1 MSNQKNGTV
10 ATYTKKELA
19 GYLTGLA
26 GQNIIYNIIAT
37 GLAFYFQSV
46 IFLPAIACS
55 LIFALARVWD
65 AVNDP
70 MMGTI
75 VDKTRTKWGKC
86 KPYLL
91 FVPAII
97 MVTTILPFINNMYA
111 EPNDLHE
118 VTLAEQNAYVA
129 FADSDLVKEFEYDG
143 VKYYLIPAGGSWDL
157 QKDEAGRNL
166 LDEDGSI
173 VKTQVMIYTADKQ
186 PLTDTALAE
195 TVLQDFQNEE
205 GFVKKTGGKAVFII
219 AWAAIS
225 YVLWGMTYT
234 IGDIPLWGV
243 TSLMT
248 ESQQDRAKALT
259 LARAVANVGMIGTL
273 FTMIAPAFQ
282 GIFKGRGMDEAHSL
296 RAAYILLAI
305 VMTVFASVLFQVAGL
320 SVKEKV
326 AAKSEK
332 TYTIKENFKI
342 MFGNKPF
349 RQILISGIL
358 RSPIQLLAIVAMT
371 LVMYYF
377 FNNDIGRTLFV
388 DGALNVGLVLK
399 ILILV
404 VGLFGGMIG
413 FPLFV
418 PRLIGKFEK
427 KKLYNFFSLIGAI
440 PFALIFGFFLISKG
454 NVLTWVGMAVM
465 SVLFFM
471 AAASMGSLNVL
482 QSVMIADCVDY
493 EEYYTGVRPDGVFFS
508 GQSFITKL
516 SAGIASLISGAVYAI
531 VGFSDKNVALL
542 NNALVNGA
550 DFKTYNGGKYAAAM
564 FFLISIPPAV
574 GMVLAAMPTLKY
586 ALPDGDHKRMLAELI
601 EKRHSAEAAGEVPA
615 FEETAPVEEAQS
627 EAVTAVEETVETVAD
642 EIADTAGEAVE
653 EAAAAAEETAEVI
666 SGAAEDAES
675 GISDIIEN
683 TVDDVDGKTE
693 D

>member
-1 MSNQKNGTV
+1 MSKQPKQSGV
-10 ATYTKKELA
+10 ATYSRKELV
-19 GYLTGLA
+19 GYLIGLA

-91 FVPAII
+91 FVPGII
-97 MVTTILPFINNMYA
+97 MITTILPFLNGMYA

-118 VTLAEQNAYVA
+118 VELQDQTAYVA
-129 FADSDLVKEFEYDG
+129 FAQSDLVKELDYDG
-143 VKYYLIPAGGSWDL
+143 VKYLFVPAGGSWEL
-157 QKDEAGRNL
+157 QKDAEGKNL
-166 LDEDGSI
+166 MDADGNI
-173 VKTQVMIYTADKQ
+173 IKTKVMIYTDSDKA
-186 PLTDTALAE
+186 PVTDTALAE
-195 TVLQDFQNEE
+195 TILQEFQSEL
-205 GFVKKTGGKAVFII
+205 GFVKKTGGKAALII
-219 AWAAIS
+219 AWAAFS

-248 ESQQDRAKALT
+248 EDQNDRAKALS

-282 GIFKGRGMDEAHSL
+282 GMFKDQGMDEAHSL
-296 RAAYILLAI
+296 RMAYITLAV
-305 VMTVFASVLFQVAGL
+305 VMTVFATILFQFAGFA
-320 SVKEKV
+320 VKEKV
-326 AAKSEK
+326 TPQNEK

-358 RSPIQLLAIVAMT
+358 RSPIQLLGIVAMT

-377 FNNDIGRTLFV
+377 FNNDIGGTLFV
-388 DGALNVGLVLK
+388 DGALNTALVLK
-399 ILILV
+399 VVILV
-404 VGLFGGMIG
+404 IGLFGGMIF
-413 FPLFV
+413 FPLCV
-418 PRLIGKFEK
+418 PKLIQKHEK
-427 KKLYNFFSLIGAI
+427 KNMYNFFTAIGAI
-440 PFALIFGFFLISKG
+440 PFAFIFIFFKLSGG
-454 NVLTWVGMAVM
+454 NVLTWGGMVVM

-471 AAASMGSLNVL
+471 AGASMGSLNVL

-493 EEYYTGVRPDGVFFS
+493 EEYTNGIRPDGVFFS

-531 VGFSDKNVALL
+531 VKFSDKNVALL

-550 DFKTYNGGKYAAAM
+550 DFKTYNDGKFAAAM

-574 GMVLAAMPTLKY
+574 GMLLAAIPTWKY
-586 ALPDGDHKRMLAELI
+586 ALTDTEHTRILNELN
-601 EKRHSAEAAGEVPA
+601 EKRNQL
-615 FEETAPVEEAQS
+615 ETN
-627 EAVTAVEETVETVAD
+627 
-642 EIADTAGEAVE
+642 
-653 EAAAAAEETAEVI
+653 AAE
-666 SGAAEDAES
+666 
-675 GISDIIEN
+675 
-683 TVDDVDGKTE
+683 
-693 D
+693 

>member
-1 MSNQKNGTV
+1 MGKTERDPNLK
-10 ATYTKKELA
+10 TYSRKELA

-65 AVNDP
+65 AINDP

-75 VDKTRTKWGKC
+75 VDKTHTKWGKC

-91 FVPAII
+91 FVPVVIL
-97 MVTTILPFINNMYA
+97 VTTILPFINNMYA

-118 VTLAEQNAYVA
+118 VALLDSGKYV
-129 FADSDLVKEFEYDG
+129 DYVESDLTKELEYDG
-143 VKYYLIPAGGSWDL
+143 VKYLFVPAGGTWDL
-157 QKDEAGRNL
+157 QKDANGKTL
-166 LDEDGSI
+166 LDEDGNI
-173 VKTQVMIYTADKQ
+173 VKTEVMVYTAEDKQ
-186 PLTDTALAE
+186 PVTDTALAE
-195 TVLQDFQNEE
+195 TVLQEFQSEL
-205 GFVKKTGGKAVFII
+205 GFVKKTGPKAALII

-248 ESQQDRAKALT
+248 EDQNDRAKALT

-282 GIFKGRGMDEAHSL
+282 GIFKARGMDEAHSL
-296 RAAYILLAI
+296 RAAYITLAI
-305 VMTVFASVLFQVAGL
+305 VMTVFASVLFQFAGI

-326 AAKSEK
+326 TPKAEKS
-332 TYTIKENFKI
+332 YTIKENFKI

-358 RSPIQLLAIVAMT
+358 RSPIQLLSIVAMT

-377 FNNDIGRTLFV
+377 FNNDIGATLFAN
-388 DGALNVGLVLK
+388 GTLNITLVLK
-399 ILILV
+399 IIVLV
-404 VGLFGGMIG
+404 VGLFGGMIA

-418 PRLIGKFEK
+418 PKFIKKFEK

-440 PFALIFGFFLISKG
+440 PFALIFVFFLISKG
-454 NVLTWVGMAVM
+454 NVLTWGGMIVM
-465 SVLFFM
+465 SILFFM
-471 AAASMGSLNVL
+471 AGASMGSLNVL

-550 DFKTYNGGKYAAAM
+550 DFKVYNGGKFAAAM
-564 FFLISIPPAV
+564 FFLISVPPAI
-574 GMVLAAMPTLKY
+574 GMVLSAIPTLKY
-586 ALPDGDHKRMLAELI
+586 ALPNSEHKRMLASLI
-601 EKRHSAEAAGEVPA
+601 EKRHGSQAEASEEEV
-615 FEETAPVEEAQS
+615 
-627 EAVTAVEETVETVAD
+627 
-642 EIADTAGEAVE
+642 
-653 EAAAAAEETAEVI
+653 
-666 SGAAEDAES
+666 
-675 GISDIIEN
+675 
-683 TVDDVDGKTE
+683 K
-693 D
+693 

>member
-1 MSNQKNGTV
+1 MS
-10 ATYTKKELA
+10 KKEKALRSPTTYSRKELV
-19 GYLTGLA
+19 GYLIGLA

-65 AVNDP
+65 AINDP

-91 FVPAII
+91 FVPGVI
-97 MVTTILPFINNMYA
+97 MITTILPFLNGMYA

-118 VTLAEQNAYVA
+118 VELQDQTAYVA
-129 FADSDLVKEFEYDG
+129 FTESDLVKELDYDG
-143 VKYYLIPAGGSWDL
+143 VKYLFVPAGGSWEL
-157 QKDEAGRNL
+157 QKDAEGKTL
-166 LDEDGSI
+166 MDENGNI
-173 VKTQVMIYTADKQ
+173 IKTKVMIYTDADKA
-186 PLTDTALAE
+186 PVTDTALAE
-195 TVLQDFQNEE
+195 TVLQEFQSEL
-205 GFVKKTGGKAVFII
+205 GFVKKTGTKAVLII

-248 ESQQDRAKALT
+248 EDQNDRAKALS

-282 GIFKGRGMDEAHSL
+282 GIFKDQGMDEAHSL
-296 RAAYILLAI
+296 RMAYITLAV
-305 VMTVFASVLFQVAGL
+305 VMTVFATILFQVAGFA
-320 SVKEKV
+320 VKEKV
-326 AAKSEK
+326 SPQNEK
-332 TYTIKENFKI
+332 TYTIKENFQI

-358 RSPIQLLAIVAMT
+358 RSPIQLLGIVAMT

-377 FNNDIGRTLFV
+377 FNNDIGGTLFI
-388 DGALNVGLVLK
+388 DGALNTALVLK
-399 ILILV
+399 VVILV
-404 VGLFGGMIG
+404 IGLFGGMIF
-413 FPLFV
+413 FPLCV
-418 PRLIGKFEK
+418 PKLIQKHEK
-427 KKLYNFFSLIGAI
+427 RNMYNFFTAIGAI
-440 PFALIFGFFLISKG
+440 PFAFIFIFFKLSGG
-454 NVLTWVGMAVM
+454 NVLTWGGMVVM

-471 AAASMGSLNVL
+471 AGASMGSLNVL

-493 EEYYTGVRPDGVFFS
+493 EEYTNGIRPDGVFFS

-531 VGFSDKNVALL
+531 VHFSDKNVALL

-550 DFKTYNGGKYAAAM
+550 DFKTYNDGKFAAAM

-574 GMVLAAMPTLKY
+574 GMLLAAIPTWKY
-586 ALPDGDHKRMLAELI
+586 ALTDTEHTRILDELNAKRNQI
-601 EKRHSAEAAGEVPA
+601 
-615 FEETAPVEEAQS
+615 
-627 EAVTAVEETVETVAD
+627 
-642 EIADTAGEAVE
+642 
-653 EAAAAAEETAEVI
+653 AAEEQ
-666 SGAAEDAES
+666 
-675 GISDIIEN
+675 
-683 TVDDVDGKTE
+683 
-693 D
+693 

>member
-1 MSNQKNGTV
+1 MFFCHFCGSILITFLNEEDIMSKQPINQAIK
-10 ATYTKKELA
+10 TYTKKELA

-91 FVPAII
+91 FVPGIVLI
-97 MVTTILPFINNMYA
+97 TTILPFINGMYA
-111 EPNDLHE
+111 EPNELHE
-118 VTLAEQNAYVA
+118 VALADSNAYVA
-129 FADSDLVKEFEYDG
+129 YVESDLTKELEYDG
-143 VKYYLIPAGGSWDL
+143 VKYLFVPVDGSWEL
-157 QKDEAGRNL
+157 KKDAEGKNL
-166 LDEDGSI
+166 MDEDGNI
-173 VKTQVMIYTADKQ
+173 VKNKVMIYTDSDKA
-186 PLTDTALAE
+186 PVTDTALAE
-195 TVLQDFQNEE
+195 TVLQEFQSEL
-205 GFVKKTGGKAVFII
+205 GFVKKTGGKAALII
-219 AWAAIS
+219 AWAAFS
-225 YVLWGMTYT
+225 YILWGMTYT

-248 ESQQDRAKALT
+248 EDQNDRAKVLT

-282 GIFKGRGMDEAHSL
+282 GMFKAQGMDEAHSL
-296 RAAYILLAI
+296 RMAYITLAI
-305 VMTVFASVLFQVAGL
+305 VMTVFASILFQFAGL

-326 AAKSEK
+326 APQTKE
-332 TYTIKENFKI
+332 TYTIKQNFKI

-377 FNNDIGRTLFV
+377 FNNDIGATLFV
-388 DGALNVGLVLK
+388 DGALNVNLVLK

-404 VGLFGGMIG
+404 IGLFGGMIG

-418 PRLIGKFEK
+418 PKLITKFEK
-427 KKLYNFFSLIGAI
+427 KKLYNFFTLIGAI
-440 PFALIFGFFLISKG
+440 PFALIFIFYLISKG
-454 NVLTWVGMAVM
+454 DVLTWGGMIVM
-465 SVLFFM
+465 SILFFC
-471 AAASMGSLNVL
+471 AGASMGSLNVL

-493 EEYYTGVRPDGVFFS
+493 EEYHNGVRPDGVFFS

-531 VGFSDKNVALL
+531 VKFSDKNVALL

-550 DFKTYNGGKYAAAM
+550 DFKTYNDGKFAAAM

-574 GMVLAAMPTLKY
+574 GMVLAAIPTLKY
-586 ALPDGDHKRMLAELI
+586 AMSDDEHTKMLDELNAKRNA
-601 EKRHSAEAAGEVPA
+601 AEAEGGSKEGS
-615 FEETAPVEEAQS
+615 EEE
-627 EAVTAVEETVETVAD
+627 
-642 EIADTAGEAVE
+642 
-653 EAAAAAEETAEVI
+653 
-666 SGAAEDAES
+666 
-675 GISDIIEN
+675 
-683 TVDDVDGKTE
+683 
-693 D
+693 

>member
-1 MSNQKNGTV
+1 MSKEPKTQRSPI
-10 ATYTKKELA
+10 TYTRKELV
-19 GYLTGLA
+19 GYLIGLA

-65 AVNDP
+65 AINDP

-91 FVPAII
+91 FVPAVI
-97 MVTTILPFINNMYA
+97 MITTILPFLNGMYA

-118 VTLAEQNAYVA
+118 VELQDPTAYVA
-129 FADSDLVKEFEYDG
+129 FTESELTKELDYDG
-143 VKYYLIPAGGSWDL
+143 VKYLFVPAGGSWEL
-157 QKDEAGRNL
+157 QKDA
-166 LDEDGSI
+166 DG
-173 VKTQVMIYTADKQ
+173 KTLMDADGNIIKTKVMIYTADDKA

-195 TVLQDFQNEE
+195 TVLQEFQSEL
-205 GFVKKTGGKAVFII
+205 GFVKKTGAKAVLII

-248 ESQQDRAKALT
+248 EDQHDRAKALS

-282 GIFKGRGMDEAHSL
+282 GIFKNQGMDEAHSL
-296 RAAYILLAI
+296 RMAYITLAV
-305 VMTVFASVLFQVAGL
+305 VMTVFASILFQFAGF

-326 AAKSEK
+326 TPQNTK
-332 TYTIKENFKI
+332 TYTIRENFKI

-377 FNNDIGRTLFV
+377 FNNDIGGTLFI
-388 DGALNVGLVLK
+388 DGALNVALVLK
-399 ILILV
+399 VVILV
-404 VGLFGGMIG
+404 IGLFGGMIF
-413 FPLFV
+413 FPLCV
-418 PRLIGKFEK
+418 PKLITKFEK
-427 KKLYNFFSLIGAI
+427 KKLYNFFTLIGAI
-440 PFALIFGFFLISKG
+440 PFGLIFVFFLISGG
-454 NVLTWVGMAVM
+454 NVLTWIGMIVM

-471 AAASMGSLNVL
+471 AGASMGSLNVL

-493 EEYYTGVRPDGVFFS
+493 EEYTNGIRPDGVFFS

-531 VGFSDKNVALL
+531 VHFSDKNVALL

-550 DFKTYNGGKYAAAM
+550 DFKTYNGGVFAAAM
-564 FFLISIPPAV
+564 FFLISVPPAI
-574 GMVLAAMPTLKY
+574 GMALAAIPTWKY
-586 ALPDGDHKRMLAELI
+586 ALTDKEHTRILNELN
-601 EKRHSAEAAGEVPA
+601 EKRNGGE
-615 FEETAPVEEAQS
+615 
-627 EAVTAVEETVETVAD
+627 
-642 EIADTAGEAVE
+642 G
-653 EAAAAAEETAEVI
+653 
-666 SGAAEDAES
+666 
-675 GISDIIEN
+675 IEN
-683 TVDDVDGKTE
+683 
-693 D
+693 

>member
-1 MSNQKNGTV
+1 MGNAGSNPNPNVK
-10 ATYTKKELA
+10 TYTKKELA

-65 AVNDP
+65 AINDP

-75 VDKTRTKWGKC
+75 VDKTHTKWGKC

-91 FVPAII
+91 FVPVVI
-97 MVTTILPFINNMYA
+97 MVTTILPFLNGMYA

-118 VTLAEQNAYVA
+118 VTLQEQNAYVA
-129 FADSDLVKEFEYDG
+129 FAESDLTKELEYDG
-143 VKYYLIPAGGSWDL
+143 VKYLFVPAGGTWEL
-157 QKDEAGRNL
+157 QKDAEGKTLMDA
-166 LDEDGSI
+166 DGNI
-173 VKTQVMIYTADKQ
+173 VKTKVMVYTADDKQ
-186 PLTDTALAE
+186 PVTDTALAE
-195 TVLQDFQNEE
+195 TVLQEFQSEL
-205 GFVKKTGGKAVFII
+205 GFVKKTGTKAVLII

-225 YVLWGMTYT
+225 YILWGMTYT

-248 ESQQDRAKALT
+248 EDQNDRAKVLT

-282 GIFKGRGMDEAHSL
+282 GMFKARGMDEAHSL
-296 RAAYILLAI
+296 RMAYIALAV
-305 VMTVFASVLFQVAGL
+305 VMTVFASLLFQVAGL

-326 AAKSEK
+326 EAKNEK
-332 TYTIKENFKI
+332 TYSIKENFKI

-377 FNNDIGRTLFV
+377 FNNNIGATLFI
-388 DGALNVGLVLK
+388 DGALNIQLVLK

-413 FPLFV
+413 FPLIV
-418 PRLIGKFEK
+418 PKLVLKFEK
-427 KKLYNFFSLIGAI
+427 KKLYNFFSLVGAI
-440 PFALIFGFFLISKG
+440 PFACIFLFFKLSKG
-454 NVLTWVGMAVM
+454 NVLTWVGMIVM
-465 SVLFFM
+465 AVLFFM

-493 EEYYTGVRPDGVFFS
+493 EEYYSGNRPDGVFFS

-531 VGFSDKNVALL
+531 VQFSDKNVALL
-542 NNALVNGA
+542 NNALINGA
-550 DFKTYNGGKYAAAM
+550 DFKTYNGGKFAAAM
-564 FFLISIPPAV
+564 FFLISIPPAI
-574 GMVLAAMPTLKY
+574 GMILAAIPTLKY
-586 ALPDGDHKRMLAELI
+586 ALPNNEHKRILDALVA
-601 EKRHSAEAAGEVPA
+601 KRHAKEALEDEV
-615 FEETAPVEEAQS
+615 Q
-627 EAVTAVEETVETVAD
+627 
-642 EIADTAGEAVE
+642 
-653 EAAAAAEETAEVI
+653 
-666 SGAAEDAES
+666 
-675 GISDIIEN
+675 
-683 TVDDVDGKTE
+683 
-693 D
+693 

>member
-1 MSNQKNGTV
+1 MGKAASNPNPNVK
-10 ATYTKKELA
+10 TYTKKELV

-65 AVNDP
+65 AINDP

-75 VDKTRTKWGKC
+75 VDKTHTKWGKC

-97 MVTTILPFINNMYA
+97 MVTTILPFLNGMYA

-118 VTLAEQNAYVA
+118 VALQEQNAYVA
-129 FADSDLVKEFEYDG
+129 FTDSELTKELEYDG
-143 VKYYLIPAGGSWDL
+143 VKYLFVPADGSWEL
-157 QKDEAGRNL
+157 QKDAEGKTVMDA
-166 LDEDGSI
+166 DGNI
-173 VKTQVMIYTADKQ
+173 VKTKVMIYTADDKQ
-186 PLTDTALAE
+186 PVTDTALAE
-195 TVLQDFQNEE
+195 TVLQEFQSEL
-205 GFVKKTGGKAVFII
+205 GFVKKDGTKAVLII

-225 YVLWGMTYT
+225 YILWGMTYT

-248 ESQQDRAKALT
+248 EDQNDRAKVLT

-282 GIFKGRGMDEAHSL
+282 GIFKARGMDEAHSL
-296 RAAYILLAI
+296 RMAYITLAV
-305 VMTVFASVLFQVAGL
+305 VMTVFASLLFQVAGL

-326 AAKSEK
+326 EAKNEK
-332 TYTIKENFKI
+332 TYSIKENFKI

-377 FNNDIGRTLFV
+377 FNNDIGSTLFV
-388 DGALNVGLVLK
+388 DGALNVTLVLK

-413 FPLFV
+413 FPLIV
-418 PRLIGKFEK
+418 PKLVLKFEK
-427 KKLYNFFSLIGAI
+427 KKLYNFFSLVGAI
-440 PFALIFGFFLISKG
+440 PFAFIFIFFKLSKG
-454 NVLTWVGMAVM
+454 NVLTWVGMVIMA
-465 SVLFFM
+465 VLFFM

-493 EEYYTGVRPDGVFFS
+493 EEYHTGNRPDGVFFS

-531 VGFSDKNVALL
+531 VHFSDKNVALL
-542 NNALVNGA
+542 NNALINGA
-550 DFKTYNGGKYAAAM
+550 DFKTYNDGKFAAAM
-564 FFLISIPPAV
+564 FFLISIPPAI
-574 GMVLAAMPTLKY
+574 GMILAAIPTLKY
-586 ALPDGDHKRMLAELI
+586 ALPNNEHKRILDELVA
-601 EKRHSAEAAGEVPA
+601 KRHAK
-615 FEETAPVEEAQS
+615 EENE
-627 EAVTAVEETVETVAD
+627 
-642 EIADTAGEAVE
+642 
-653 EAAAAAEETAEVI
+653 
-666 SGAAEDAES
+666 
-675 GISDIIEN
+675 
-683 TVDDVDGKTE
+683 
-693 D
+693 

>member
-1 MSNQKNGTV
+1 MRLRINPKENEMSNLKNGNV

-91 FVPAII
+91 FVPAVI

-118 VTLAEQNAYVA
+118 VELQQQNAYVA
-129 FADSDLVKEFEYDG
+129 FVESDLTKEYEYDG
-143 VKYYLIPAGGSWDL
+143 ETYYMVPAGGSWDL
-157 QKDEAGRNL
+157 QKDENGRNL
-166 LDEDGSI
+166 LDENGSI
-173 VKTQVMIYTADKQ
+173 IKTKVMIYTADKQ

-195 TVLQDFQNEE
+195 TILQDFQSEL
-205 GFVKKTGGKAVFII
+205 GFVKKTGGKAALII

-225 YVLWGMTYT
+225 YILWGMTYT

-248 ESQQDRAKALT
+248 ESQEDRAKALT

-282 GIFKGRGMDEAHSL
+282 GIFKARGMDEAHSL

-305 VMTVFASVLFQVAGL
+305 VMTVFASALFQVAGL

-326 AAKSEK
+326 SNKSEK

-377 FNNDIGRTLFV
+377 FNNDIGATLFV
-388 DGALNVGLVLK
+388 DGAININLVIK

-413 FPLFV
+413 FPLCV
-418 PRLIGKFEK
+418 PWLVRKYEK

-454 NVLTWVGMAVM
+454 NVLTWVGMTVM

-574 GMVLAAMPTLKY
+574 GMILAAIPTLKY
-586 ALPDGDHKRMLAELI
+586 ALPDKEHKKILAELI
-601 EKRHSAEAAGEVPA
+601 SKRHGTETEAEI
-615 FEETAPVEEAQS
+615 
-627 EAVTAVEETVETVAD
+627 D
-642 EIADTAGEAVE
+642 
-653 EAAAAAEETAEVI
+653 AENTEP
-666 SGAAEDAES
+666 AED
-675 GISDIIEN
+675 
-683 TVDDVDGKTE
+683 
-693 D
+693 

>member
-1 MSNQKNGTV
+1 MKRKIEMSKKV
-10 ATYTKKELA
+10 AAAASAIAHNTYTKKELA

-65 AVNDP
+65 AINDP

-91 FVPAII
+91 FIPGVILI
-97 MVTTILPFINNMYA
+97 TTILPFINGMYA
-111 EPNDLHE
+111 EPNDLHAISLAKEQTAFVEFAEYKDGAYE
-118 VTLAEQNAYVA
+118 VY
-129 FADSDLVKEFEYDG
+129 DFEDDNG
-143 VKYYLIPAGGSWDL
+143 VKTTYAVVSTTGSWGYL
-157 QKDEAGRNL
+157 KDADGKFLKDKNGNNIPTPVVVYKVNG
-166 LDEDGSI
+166 DEYTLVEDTSLA
-173 VKTQVMIYTADKQ
+173 KTV
-186 PLTDTALAE
+186 
-195 TVLQDFQNEE
+195 VQDFQSER
-205 GFVKKTGGKAVFII
+205 GFVKKTGGAAVGII

-248 ESQQDRAKALT
+248 EDQNDRAKALT
-259 LARAVANVGMIGTL
+259 LARAVANVGIIGTL

-282 GIFKGRGMDEAHSL
+282 GIFKAKGMDEAHSL
-296 RAAYILLAI
+296 RMAYITLAV
-305 VMTVFASVLFQVAGL
+305 VMTVFASILFQVAGL
-320 SVKEKV
+320 SVKERVSADNK
-326 AAKSEK
+326 K

-358 RSPIQLLAIVAMT
+358 RSPIQLLGIVAMT
-371 LVMYYF
+371 LIMYYF
-377 FNNDIGRTLFV
+377 FNNDP
-388 DGALNVGLVLK
+388 GAELMKGGSFNITLVLK

-404 VGLFGGMIG
+404 IGLFGGMIG

-418 PRLIGKFEK
+418 PKLIQKFEK
-427 KKLYNFFSLIGAI
+427 SKLYNFFTLVGAI
-440 PFALIFGFFLISKG
+440 PFAFIFIFFKLAHGDI
-454 NVLTWVGMAVM
+454 LTWLGMVVM

-471 AAASMGSLNVL
+471 AGASMGSLNVL

-493 EEYYTGVRPDGVFFS
+493 EEYNNGIRPDGVFFS

-516 SAGIASLISGAVYAI
+516 SAGIASLISGAVYAY

-542 NNALVNGA
+542 NNALVDGHI
-550 DFKTYNGGKYAAAM
+550 FRSEFGSYAAAM
-564 FFLISIPPAV
+564 FFLISIPPAI
-574 GMVLAAMPTLKY
+574 GMALAAIPTFKY
-586 ALPDGDHKRMLAELI
+586 ALSDKDHTRILDEL
-601 EKRHSAEAAGEVPA
+601 
-615 FEETAPVEEAQS
+615 VERRKAN
-627 EAVTAVEETVETVAD
+627 
-642 EIADTAGEAVE
+642 GEATE
-653 EAAAAAEETAEVI
+653 E
-666 SGAAEDAES
+666 
-675 GISDIIEN
+675 N
-683 TVDDVDGKTE
+683 N
-693 D
+693 

>member
-1 MSNQKNGTV
+1 MGKANETKANV
-10 ATYTKKELA
+10 LTYTKKELA
-19 GYLTGLA
+19 GFLTGLA

-91 FVPAII
+91 FVPAVI
-97 MVTTILPFINNMYA
+97 MITTILPFINSMYA
-111 EPNDLHE
+111 EPNQYHE
-118 VTLAEQNAYVA
+118 VAFVEDPSAYTA
-129 FADSDLVKEFEYDG
+129 FADSDLVKALDYENDDKT
-143 VKYYLIPAGGSWDL
+143 VTKYLFVPVGGTWEL
-157 QKDEAGRNL
+157 QKDAEGKTL
-166 LDEDGSI
+166 MDENGNI
-173 VKTQVMIYTADKQ
+173 IKTEVMIYTAEDKA
-186 PLTDTALAE
+186 PVTDKALAE
-195 TVLQDFQNEE
+195 TVLQEFQSEI
-205 GFVKKTGGKAVFII
+205 GFEKKTGARAGLII
-219 AWAAIS
+219 FWAAFS
-225 YVLWGMTYT
+225 YILWGMTYT

-248 ESQQDRAKALT
+248 EDQNDRAKALT

-282 GIFKGRGMDEAHSL
+282 GMWKARGMDEAHSL
-296 RAAYILLAI
+296 RAAYITLAV
-305 VMTVFASVLFQVAGL
+305 VMTVFASVLFQVAGFA
-320 SVKEKV
+320 VKERV
-326 AAKSEK
+326 APQNEK

-358 RSPIQLLAIVAMT
+358 RSPIQLLGIVAMT

-377 FNNDIGRTLFV
+377 FNNDIGATLFV
-388 DGALNVGLVLK
+388 DGALNVSLVIK
-399 ILILV
+399 VAILM
-404 VGLFGGMIG
+404 VGLLGGMIV

-418 PRLIGKFEK
+418 PNLIKKFEK
-427 KKLYNFFSLIGAI
+427 KSLYNFFTLIGAV
-440 PFALIFGFFLISKG
+440 PFALIFIFFLVSGG
-454 NVLTWVGMAVM
+454 NVLTWGWMIVMA
-465 SVLFFM
+465 VLFFM
-471 AAASMGSLNVL
+471 AGSAMGSLNVL

-493 EEYYTGVRPDGVFFS
+493 EEYTNGIRPDGVFFS

-516 SAGIASLISGAVYAI
+516 SAGIASLISGAVYMI

-550 DFKTYNGGKYAAAM
+550 DFITYNGGKFAAAM
-564 FFLISIPPAV
+564 FFLISVPPAV
-574 GMVLAAMPTLKY
+574 GMVLAAIPTLKY
-586 ALPDGDHKRMLAELI
+586 ALTDKEHTRILDELN
-601 EKRHSAEAAGEVPA
+601 EKRAANQDNG
-615 FEETAPVEEAQS
+615 
-627 EAVTAVEETVETVAD
+627 
-642 EIADTAGEAVE
+642 
-653 EAAAAAEETAEVI
+653 
-666 SGAAEDAES
+666 
-675 GISDIIEN
+675 
-683 TVDDVDGKTE
+683 
-693 D
+693 

>member
-1 MSNQKNGTV
+1 MSKPTNTGV
-10 ATYTKKELA
+10 LTYTKKELA

-91 FVPAII
+91 FVPAVI
-97 MVTTILPFINNMYA
+97 MVTTILPFINSMYA

-118 VTLAEQNAYVA
+118 TVVAEEAEYVA
-129 FADSDLVKEFEYDG
+129 FADGDLVKSMEFDG
-143 VKYYLIPAGGSWDL
+143 VKYLFVPASGSWDL
-157 QKDEAGRNL
+157 QKDENGRPL
-166 LDEDGSI
+166 MDADGNI
-173 VKTQVMIYTADKQ
+173 VKNHVMIYTDADKA
-186 PLTDTALAE
+186 PVTDLAVAE
-195 TVLQDFQNEE
+195 TVLQEFQSEQ
-205 GFVKKTGGKAVFII
+205 GFVKKTGAKGGLII

-225 YVLWGMTYT
+225 YILWGMTYT

-248 ESQQDRAKALT
+248 EDQNDRAKALT

-273 FTMIAPAFQ
+273 FTMIAPSFQ
-282 GIFKGRGMDEAHSL
+282 GMWKARGMDEAHSL
-296 RAAYILLAI
+296 RAAYITLAV
-305 VMTVFASVLFQVAGL
+305 VMTVFASVLFQVAGFA
-320 SVKEKV
+320 VKEKV
-326 AAKSEK
+326 SPQNKK

-358 RSPIQLLAIVAMT
+358 RSPIQLLGIVAMT

-377 FNNDIGRTLFV
+377 FNNNIGGTLFV
-388 DGALNVGLVLK
+388 DGALNVDLVLK
-399 ILILV
+399 VVLLV
-404 VGLFGGMIG
+404 VGLFGGMIV

-418 PRLIGKFEK
+418 PKLITRHEK
-427 KKLYNFFSLIGAI
+427 KNMYNFFSLIGAI
-440 PFALIFGFFLISKG
+440 PFILIFVFFKLTGG
-454 NVLTWVGMAVM
+454 NILSWGGMIVM

-471 AAASMGSLNVL
+471 GGASMGSLNVL

-493 EEYYTGVRPDGVFFS
+493 EEYTNGIRPDGVFFS

-516 SAGIASLISGAVYAI
+516 SAGIASLISGAVYMV

-550 DFKTYNGGKYAAAM
+550 DFKTYGDGKFAAAM
-564 FFLISIPPAV
+564 FFLISVPPAI
-574 GMVLAAMPTLKY
+574 GMVLAAIPTWKY
-586 ALPDGDHKRMLAELI
+586 ALPDTEHTRILDVLNAKR
-601 EKRHSAEAAGEVPA
+601 RGEDK
-615 FEETAPVEEAQS
+615 S
-627 EAVTAVEETVETVAD
+627 E
-642 EIADTAGEAVE
+642 
-653 EAAAAAEETAEVI
+653 
-666 SGAAEDAES
+666 
-675 GISDIIEN
+675 
-683 TVDDVDGKTE
+683 
-693 D
+693 

>member
-1 MSNQKNGTV
+1 MSKEPKTQRSPI
-10 ATYTKKELA
+10 TYTRKELA
-19 GYLTGLA
+19 GYLVGLA

-65 AVNDP
+65 AINDP

-91 FVPAII
+91 FVPGVI
-97 MVTTILPFINNMYA
+97 MITTILPFLNGMYA

-118 VTLAEQNAYVA
+118 VELQDQTAYVA
-129 FADSDLVKEFEYDG
+129 FTESDLVKELDYDG
-143 VKYYLIPAGGSWDL
+143 VKYLFVPAGGSWEL
-157 QKDEAGRNL
+157 QKDAEGKTLMDA
-166 LDEDGSI
+166 DGNI
-173 VKTQVMIYTADKQ
+173 IKTKVMIYTDADKA

-195 TVLQDFQNEE
+195 TVLQEFQSEL
-205 GFVKKTGGKAVFII
+205 GFVKKTGAKAVLII

-248 ESQQDRAKALT
+248 EDQNDRAKALS

-282 GIFKGRGMDEAHSL
+282 GMFKEQGMDEAHSL
-296 RAAYILLAI
+296 RMAYITLAI
-305 VMTVFASVLFQVAGL
+305 VMTVFASILFQFAGF

-326 AAKSEK
+326 TPQNTK
-332 TYTIKENFKI
+332 TYTIRENFRI

-358 RSPIQLLAIVAMT
+358 RSPIQLLSIVAMT

-377 FNNDIGRTLFV
+377 FNNDIGGTLFV
-388 DGALNVGLVLK
+388 DGALNVALVLK
-399 ILILV
+399 VVILV
-404 VGLFGGMIG
+404 IGLFGGMIF
-413 FPLFV
+413 FPLCV
-418 PRLIGKFEK
+418 PKLIQKFEK
-427 KKLYNFFSLIGAI
+427 KRLYNFFTLIGAI
-440 PFALIFGFFLISKG
+440 PFGLIFVFFLISGG
-454 NVLTWVGMAVM
+454 NVLTWGGMVVM

-471 AAASMGSLNVL
+471 AGASMGSLNVL

-493 EEYYTGVRPDGVFFS
+493 EEYTNGIRPDGVFFS

-531 VGFSDKNVALL
+531 VHFSDKNVALL

-550 DFKTYNGGKYAAAM
+550 DFKTYNDGIFAAAM

-574 GMVLAAMPTLKY
+574 GMALAAIPTWKY
-586 ALPDGDHKRMLAELI
+586 ALTDKEHTRILNELNAKRNQM
-601 EKRHSAEAAGEVPA
+601 
-615 FEETAPVEEAQS
+615 
-627 EAVTAVEETVETVAD
+627 
-642 EIADTAGEAVE
+642 
-653 EAAAAAEETAEVI
+653 ETAE
-666 SGAAEDAES
+666 
-675 GISDIIEN
+675 
-683 TVDDVDGKTE
+683 
-693 D
+693 

>member
-1 MSNQKNGTV
+1 MSSNKIAETATKLSHN
-10 ATYTKKELA
+10 TYTKKELA

-46 IFLPAIACS
+46 IFLPAIAVS

-65 AVNDP
+65 AINDP
-70 MMGTI
+70 MMGSI

-91 FVPAII
+91 FVPAVILI
-97 MVTTILPFINNMYA
+97 TTILPFINGMYA

-118 VTLAEQNAYVA
+118 VTLQDSAAYVD
-129 FADSDLVKEFEYDG
+129 FVESDLTKELEFDG
-143 VKYYLIPAGGSWDL
+143 VKYLFVPADGTWDL
-157 QKDEAGRNL
+157 QKDENGHNL
-166 LDEDGSI
+166 MDEDGNI
-173 VKTQVMIYTADKQ
+173 VKTKVMVYTAEDKAAV
-186 PLTDTALAE
+186 TDTALAE
-195 TVLQDFQNEE
+195 TVLQEFQNEL
-205 GFVKKTGGKAVFII
+205 GFVKKTGGKAAGII

-248 ESQQDRAKALT
+248 EDQNDRAKVLT

-282 GIFKGRGMDEAHSL
+282 GMFKAKGMDEAHSL
-296 RAAYILLAI
+296 QAAYITLAV
-305 VMTVFASVLFQVAGL
+305 VMTLFASVLFQFAGI

-326 AAKSEK
+326 STSNEK

-358 RSPIQLLAIVAMT
+358 RSPIQLLGIVAMT
-371 LVMYYF
+371 LIMYYF
-377 FNNDIGRTLFV
+377 FNNDIGATLSG
-388 DGALNVGLVLK
+388 DNVIGLLLK
-399 ILILV
+399 IVILV

-418 PRLIGKFEK
+418 PKLINKFEK
-427 KKLYNFFSLIGAI
+427 KSLYNFFTLVGAI
-440 PFALIFGFFLISKG
+440 PFAFIFIFFMLYRRG
-454 NVLTWVGMAVM
+454 TADGLVTWFGMAVL

-471 AAASMGSLNVL
+471 AGASMGSLNVL

-493 EEYYTGVRPDGVFFS
+493 EEYNNGIRPDGVFFS

-516 SAGIASLISGAVYAI
+516 SAGIASLISGAVYAY
-531 VGFSDKNVALL
+531 VGFSDKNIALL
-542 NNALVNGA
+542 NNALING
-550 DFKTYNGGKYAAAM
+550 DNFKTYNDGKFAAAL
-564 FFLISIPPAV
+564 FFLVAVPPAI
-574 GMVLAAMPTLKY
+574 GMALAAIPTLKY
-586 ALPDGDHKRMLAELI
+586 ALTDKEHTRILDEL
-601 EKRHSAEAAGEVPA
+601 
-615 FEETAPVEEAQS
+615 
-627 EAVTAVEETVETVAD
+627 VARR
-642 EIADTAGEAVE
+642 
-653 EAAAAAEETAEVI
+653 AAAAANAPEAEVI
-666 SGAAEDAES
+666 ETVEAVIDEADGTVEVVEET
-675 GISDIIEN
+675 IE
-683 TVDDVDGKTE
+683 VVEKADEETE
-693 D
+693 E

>member
-1 MSNQKNGTV
+1 MSKKQKALRS
-10 ATYTKKELA
+10 ATTYSRGELV

-91 FVPAII
+91 FVPVVI
-97 MVTTILPFINNMYA
+97 MVTTILPFINSMYA

-118 VTLAEQNAYVA
+118 VVLQEQTAYVA
-129 FADSDLVKEFEYDG
+129 YSDSELTKELTYDG
-143 VKYYLIPAGGSWDL
+143 VKYLFVPAGGSWEL
-157 QKDEAGRNL
+157 QKDAEGRTL
-166 LDEDGSI
+166 MDADGNI
-173 VKTQVMIYTADKQ
+173 IKTKVMIYTDSDKA
-186 PLTDTALAE
+186 PVTDTALAE
-195 TVLQDFQNEE
+195 TVLQEFQSEL
-205 GFVKKTGGKAVFII
+205 GFVKKTGGKAALII

-248 ESQQDRAKALT
+248 EDQNDRAKALS

-282 GIFKGRGMDEAHSL
+282 GIFKEQGMDEAHSL
-296 RAAYILLAI
+296 RMAYITLAI
-305 VMTVFASVLFQVAGL
+305 VMTVFASILFQFAGFA
-320 SVKEKV
+320 VKEKV
-326 AAKSEK
+326 TPQNTK
-332 TYTIKENFKI
+332 TYTIRENFRI

-358 RSPIQLLAIVAMT
+358 RSPIQLLSIVAMT

-377 FNNDIGRTLFV
+377 FNNDIGGTLFV
-388 DGALNVGLVLK
+388 DGALNVALVLK
-399 ILILV
+399 VVILV
-404 VGLFGGMIG
+404 IGLFGGMIF

-418 PRLIGKFEK
+418 PKLIQKFEK
-427 KKLYNFFSLIGAI
+427 KKLYNFFTLIGAI
-440 PFALIFGFFLISKG
+440 PFGLIFVFFLISGG
-454 NVLTWVGMAVM
+454 NVLTWGGMIVM

-471 AAASMGSLNVL
+471 AGASMGSLNVL

-493 EEYYTGVRPDGVFFS
+493 EEYTNGIRPDGVFFS

-531 VGFSDKNVALL
+531 VHFSDKNVALL

-550 DFKTYNGGKYAAAM
+550 DFKTYNDGIFAAAM
-564 FFLISIPPAV
+564 FFLISVPPAI
-574 GMVLAAMPTLKY
+574 GMALAAIPTWKY
-586 ALPDGDHKRMLAELI
+586 ALTDKEHTRILNELN
-601 EKRHSAEAAGEVPA
+601 EKRN
-615 FEETAPVEEAQS
+615 QM
-627 EAVTAVEETVETVAD
+627 
-642 EIADTAGEAVE
+642 
-653 EAAAAAEETAEVI
+653 ETAE
-666 SGAAEDAES
+666 
-675 GISDIIEN
+675 
-683 TVDDVDGKTE
+683 
-693 D
+693 